1 MSPVLIAGA
10 ALWVAVLSMLNVRE
24 RRHEIGLMRALGEG
38 TFRIAALFQGK
49 AMLVGFAGGAAGAG
63 FGSWLAVQA
72 GPRIFK
78 IAEVKSDFPLVLTI
92 AMIAI
97 LFSALA
103 SFVPSMIAA
112 TQDPAEILKN
122 E

>member
-1 MSPVLIAGA
+1 
-10 ALWVAVLSMLNVRE
+10 
-24 RRHEIGLMRALGEG
+24 
-38 TFRIAALFQGK
+38 
-49 AMLVGFAGGAAGAG
+49 MLVGFVGGAAGAG
-63 FGSWLAVQA
+63 FGSWLAVQT

-78 IAEVKSDFPLVLTI
+78 IAEVKSDFLLVLTI